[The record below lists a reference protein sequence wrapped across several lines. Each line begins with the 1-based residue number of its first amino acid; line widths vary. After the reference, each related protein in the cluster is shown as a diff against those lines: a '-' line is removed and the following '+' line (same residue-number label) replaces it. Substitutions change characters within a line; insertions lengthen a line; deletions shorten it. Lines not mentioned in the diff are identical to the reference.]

1 MGYLK
6 QIPNLEND
14 SERRDYTYL
23 VNFGSEPAGAV
34 SPAYVARAFDSFLG
48 DDISARVGAVGCR

>member
-6 QIPNLEND
+6 QIPNLEKD
-14 SERRDYTYL
+14 SERRDYTYC

-34 SPAYVARAFDSFLG
+34 SPAYVAWAFDSFLG
-48 DDISARVGAVGCR
+48 DDISARDGAVGCR